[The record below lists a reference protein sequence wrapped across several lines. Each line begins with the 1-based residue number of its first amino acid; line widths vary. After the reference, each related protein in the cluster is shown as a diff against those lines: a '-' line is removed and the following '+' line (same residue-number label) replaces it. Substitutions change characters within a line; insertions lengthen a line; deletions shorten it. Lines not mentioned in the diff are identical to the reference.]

1 MRVKGA
7 KIMRSLGLLLL
18 RVVIGVIMMV
28 HGYPKLF
35 GGQGKSETLPDS
47 TKAMLGDAFV
57 ESVEQGGI
65 EATTQTMEQLEVPN
79 PQLNAWAVALV
90 EFGGGLAMVLGWKAR
105 PAAAAVAFSQLV
117 AINKVHAQQ
126 GLVGGYE
133 FNASLI
139 AGAGC
144 IALAGPGKLS
154 VDG

>member
-1 MRVKGA
+1 MK
-7 KIMRSLGLLLL
+7 MRSLGLMLL
-18 RVVIGVIMMV
+18 RVVIGIIMIA

-35 GGQGKSETLPDS
+35 GGQGKAESLPDEA
-47 TKAMLGDAFV
+47 KDVLGEGFV
-57 ESVEQGGI
+57 DSVDQGGI
-65 EATTQTMEQLEVPN
+65 AATTGAMESLGVPQ
-79 PQLNAWAVALV
+79 PELNAWSIGLV
-90 EFGGGLAMVLGWKAR
+90 EFVGGLAMVLGWKTR
-105 PAAAAVAFSQLV
+105 PAAVAITFSQLV
-117 AINKVHAQQ
+117 AINKAHAEQ